1 MNRRTI
7 AILIFIVAIL
17 ILSVV
22 GVVFV
27 MQQNSTPAEPA
38 PGEADVPP
46 GADLPPGTEATPPI
60 PGLEEGQSMPDM
72 VEVVVS
78 LQTLPRGYQLTENEL
93 TTDIRLAA
101 EVNSNVIT
109 NIEDA
114 VGLYART
121 DIYQGETLTFDG
133 LVQDPTILGQNEYG
147 PSSLIPP
154 GFVAAAVPMDRLSS
168 VGYGLDPGDSIDIML
183 SFVFYQIDE
192 EFQTYLQNAA
202 VFFLEDVLQATEEGD
217 VEALVT
223 QEVVII
229 APYGRFEE
237 LPTGDLAHIGPSEAQ
252 RPVLVSMILQN
263 AKVIQ
268 VGEWVPPEAVQGPTP
283 TPIPVEDPEA
293 TPTNQ
298 PLLPTSTPQPKV
310 ILVALSPQQQL
321 FLKYAV
327 ESNADID
334 FALRAVQDGQLY
346 SVQNVDINYLLQQF
360 NIEVPPN
367 FDYSVDTIIEDRAVT
382 PTPLSP
388 QAPPPGEEG
397 ANS

>member
-22 GVVFV
+22 GVLFV
-27 MQQNSTPAEPA
+27 LQQNSGQPAQVQ
-38 PGEADVPP
+38 GDGDVPP
-46 GADLPPGTEATPPI
+46 EADLPPGVEVTSI
-60 PGLEEGQSMPDM
+60 PGLESGQQMPDLI
-72 VEVVVS
+72 EVVVS
-78 LQTLPRGYQLTENEL
+78 LQTLPRGYQLTANEL
-93 TTDIRLAA
+93 TTDIRLAT
-101 EVNSNVIT
+101 EVKGNIIT
-109 NIEDA
+109 NVDDA

-121 DIYQGETLTFDG
+121 DIYQGETLTYDA
-133 LVQDPTILGQNEYG
+133 LVQDPTILGQTEYG

-168 VGYGLDPGDSIDIML
+168 VGYGVDPGDSIDIML

-202 VFFLEDVLQATEEGD
+202 VFFLEDVLQAAEEGD
-217 VEALVT
+217 TETLT
-223 QEVVII
+223 SQEVVII

-237 LPTGDLAHIGPSEAQ
+237 LPTGDLAHVGPSEAQ

-268 VGEWVPPEAVQGPTP
+268 VGEWVPPESVQGPTP
-283 TPIPVEDPEA
+283 TPIPVEDPNA
-293 TPTNQ
+293 TPTFQ
-298 PLLPTSTPQPKV
+298 PLEPTSTPQPKV
-310 ILVALSPQQQL
+310 MLVALSPQQQL

-327 ESNADID
+327 ESNADIT

-360 NIEVPPN
+360 NIDVPPN
-367 FDYSVDTIIEDRAVT
+367 FGYSVDTIIEERAIT

-388 QAPPPGEEG
+388 QGNPPAEEG